1 MKLSDIDISKMIP
14 AFMRDD
20 DFNAA
25 LAGVLGSQ
33 VQYQAG
39 RIDLAQIWSVI
50 DSLPEDILDELAKEL
65 DVNWFLYDAD
75 IAKKREIIKRSD
87 EIHRHLGSKWAVEEV
102 VKIYFGTGTVIEWW
116 EDGFPFEEDELPD
129 GRLPYWFAVQ
139 TPPEGMDP
147 ELVDHFWEVI
157 EKVKN
162 VRSHIAFVYLNVPI
176 DAKVIARGY
185 VCATRATDAYT
196 CSDTVKCSASLYAS
210 GAFDDDECENV
221 FGPEPPEPP
230 GPGGRTVKIVT
241 CNSFFYGSV
250 SQGET
255 PQFVGYPEPT
265 VTVTLNGETKQS
277 DANGEVTFDD
287 IPDGSPLISL
297 ACEDCID
304 TDVHLTVDDR
314 AYPSGSDTYT
324 LPMIINDDGTVV
336 PYVGGNLDIGKDN
349 TLYRFENG
357 VLTVYVRIDWLA
369 SYDITTFVPDGP
381 FVPWV
386 GTPTPGRIFINY
398 TKVNGDGTYE
408 ETHLDT
414 TTDANGKYLL
424 ENVVN
429 TLEGYGTEAG
439 LGGRIND
446 GQPPH
451 KGLNTLVMPVPSP

>member
-75 IAKKREIIKRSD
+75 IAKKREIIKRAD
-87 EIHRHLGSKWAVEEV
+87 EIHRHLGTKWAVEEV

-139 TPPEGMDP
+139 TPQGGMDP

-221 FGPEPPEPP
+221 FGPEAPEPTPPGPEPP
-230 GPGGRTVKIVT
+230 
-241 CNSFFYGSV
+241 
-250 SQGET
+250 
-255 PQFVGYPEPT
+255 
-265 VTVTLNGETKQS
+265 
-277 DANGEVTFDD
+277 
-287 IPDGSPLISL
+287 
-297 ACEDCID
+297 
-304 TDVHLTVDDR
+304 
-314 AYPSGSDTYT
+314 
-324 LPMIINDDGTVV
+324 
-336 PYVGGNLDIGKDN
+336 
-349 TLYRFENG
+349 
-357 VLTVYVRIDWLA
+357 
-369 SYDITTFVPDGP
+369 
-381 FVPWV
+381 
-386 GTPTPGRIFINY
+386 TPTPNATVHVQDSY
-398 TKVNGDGTYE
+398 TGDPIEGATVTIGE
-408 ETHLDT
+408 ETWAFCADSS
-414 TTDANGKYLL
+414 
-424 ENVVN
+424 
-429 TLEGYGTEAG
+429 
-439 LGGRIND
+439 IC
-446 GQPPH
+446 
-451 KGLNTLVMPVPSP
+451 SP